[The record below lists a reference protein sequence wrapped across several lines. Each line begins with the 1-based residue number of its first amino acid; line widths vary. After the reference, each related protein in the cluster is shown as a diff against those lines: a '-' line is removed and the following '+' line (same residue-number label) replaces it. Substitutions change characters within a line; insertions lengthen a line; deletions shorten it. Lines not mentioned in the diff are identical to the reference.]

1 MNCQTIYSFSGSLLA
16 IFATSTPTRCKAR
29 IWRHFQNADS
39 QSLEF
44 FQHIFR
50 PKDGPKRAQTGLQ
63 KGHSC
68 VATVALSAPNCGSF
82 ASSESPNEKTGGLF
96 RRFKAGY
103 PFWLESFRES
113 VFVDIFHHHPLF
125 YGGRFCR
132 CVSHTS
138 TYPSPI
144 LFPTGY
150 RLCLYISMIFASNW
164 SLSTIDL
171 FLTRVL

>member
-1 MNCQTIYSFSGSLLA
+1 MPNNIDRNTSGKILQPERKTGFEPLKK
-16 IFATSTPTRCKAR
+16 P
-29 IWRHFQNADS
+29 ADFPIRA
-39 QSLEF
+39 L
-44 FQHIFR
+44 R
-50 PKDGPKRAQTGLQ
+50 ACKRATVSKR

-68 VATVALSAPNCGSF
+68 VATVALSAPSCGSF

-113 VFVDIFHHHPLF
+113 VFVDIFHHYPLF